1 MKRINLKHGIIPI
14 LAGIAIIFALS
25 TSYTYS
31 QCGMMKGHGGHSGH
45 GSHSGHSEHN
55 MQSDSSSDT
64 TVIRHGKIDV
74 YDIDFNMDG
83 YVFQDPMDW
92 NVISDKPGEC
102 PICGMELKKV
112 KNKEAIKNLK
122 DHDFEVKE

>member
-1 MKRINLKHGIIPI
+1 MKRINCKQSIIPFI
-14 LAGIAIIFALS
+14 AGIAVVFALS
-25 TSYTYS
+25 TTNLYS
-31 QCGMMKGHGGHSGH
+31 QCGMMKGHGNHSE
-45 GSHSGHSEHN
+45 HSGHS

-64 TVIRHGKIDV
+64 TIIRKGKIDV

-83 YVFQDPMDW
+83 YVYQDQMDW

-112 KNKEAIKNLK
+112 KNKDAIKNLK
-122 DHDFEVKE
+122 EHDFEVK

>member
-1 MKRINLKHGIIPI
+1 MNRINLKQGIIPI
-14 LAGIAIIFALS
+14 LIGIAIIFALS
-25 TSYTYS
+25 TSNSYT
-31 QCGMMKGHGGHSGH
+31 QCSMMKSHGRHSGQ
-45 GSHSGHSEHN
+45 SEQS

-64 TVIRHGKIDV
+64 TIIRTGMIDV
-74 YDIDFNMDG
+74 YEIDLNMDG

-102 PICGMELKKV
+102 PICGMDLKKV
-112 KNKEAIKNLK
+112 TNKEAIKNLK